1 VTDSNNSN
9 RYSALGAHPVINAA
23 GSLTAWGGSN
33 PSADVLQ
40 AMEGGNVAFIEM
52 RELLEKTGEH
62 IARTLDVE
70 AAYVTAGCYT
80 ALVLSTA
87 ACVTG
92 KDPEKRDRIPD
103 TSGMKNEILIQ
114 KKHRYSYDRAYTI
127 PGTRLIEVGDEEGTT
142 SDQLDQAI
150 GEDTAAVVFLIKSD
164 PNPECVTLE
173 ETLKIAHSKGV
184 PVIADAAA
192 QIYPLERFRENARS
206 ADLVCFGGKYFQAPQ
221 STGLLCGKKELVEAA
236 IDHGFIGPRPFGRGM
251 KVDRQEV
258 LGFVAAFD
266 GWLSM
271 DHDTRLDGYKQKYN
285 VILTRLEGIP
295 TLKEM
300 KIVSNNSFWA
310 VGLHMVLD
318 RDVIKKDA
326 NQIAEELLNGTPRVK
341 VSTSGKDTIVINA
354 HNLSDGDETAL
365 ADRLRVVLSG

>member
-1 VTDSNNSN
+1 MYVEGSPLNRNAARTELACSIKEVTNVTDSNDSN
-9 RYSALGAHPVINAA
+9 RYSALGAQPVINAA

-33 PSADVLQ
+33 PSTDVLQ

-127 PGTRLIEVGDEEGTT
+127 PGTRLIEVGDEDGTT

-150 GEDTAAVVFLIKSD
+150 TSSGSISVF
-164 PNPECVTLE
+164 
-173 ETLKIAHSKGV
+173 H
-184 PVIADAAA
+184 
-192 QIYPLERFRENARS
+192 
-206 ADLVCFGGKYFQAPQ
+206 
-221 STGLLCGKKELVEAA
+221 
-236 IDHGFIGPRPFGRGM
+236 
-251 KVDRQEV
+251 
-258 LGFVAAFD
+258 
-266 GWLSM
+266 
-271 DHDTRLDGYKQKYN
+271 
-285 VILTRLEGIP
+285 LT
-295 TLKEM
+295 
-300 KIVSNNSFWA
+300 
-310 VGLHMVLD
+310 D
-318 RDVIKKDA
+318 
-326 NQIAEELLNGTPRVK
+326 TPR
-341 VSTSGKDTIVINA
+341 A
-354 HNLSDGDETAL
+354 NLPGW
-365 ADRLRVVLSG
+365 VF